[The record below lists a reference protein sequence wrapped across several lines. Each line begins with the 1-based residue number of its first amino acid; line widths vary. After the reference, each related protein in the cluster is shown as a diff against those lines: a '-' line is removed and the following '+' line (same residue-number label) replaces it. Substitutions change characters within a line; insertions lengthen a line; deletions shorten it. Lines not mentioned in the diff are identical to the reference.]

1 MHCFIFESFILLSI
15 YEVTITSI
23 YQLSL
28 SFAQLM
34 RKQTLLRQK
43 LGRDPHCRRKSQ
55 ASLPGQHLLA
65 RMKLGAQSLKLYR
78 LMNRFAIRK
87 RRSQS
92 HRRHGRLQSFHL
104 SFSMIWG
111 FPFSGRQPGE
121 QTREQKVAANKSKKL
136 GQIAVVFTPNRW

>member
-55 ASLPGQHLLA
+55 VPLPGQHLLA
-65 RMKLGAQSLKLYR
+65 RMMLGAQPLKLYR
-78 LMNRFAIRK
+78 LMSRFVTRK
-87 RRSQS
+87 KRFQS
-92 HRRHGRLQSFHL
+92 HCRHRRLQSWHL
-104 SFSMIWG
+104 SFSMIRS
-111 FPFSGRQPGE
+111 FSLSGRLPGE
-121 QTREQKVAANKSKKL
+121 QTRNQK
-136 GQIAVVFTPNRW
+136 